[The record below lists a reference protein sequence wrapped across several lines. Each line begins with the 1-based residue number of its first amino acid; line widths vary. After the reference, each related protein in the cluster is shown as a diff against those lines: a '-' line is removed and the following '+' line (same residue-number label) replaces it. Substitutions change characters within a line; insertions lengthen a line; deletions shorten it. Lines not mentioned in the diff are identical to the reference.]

1 MHVSAT
7 SVPSAADIAA
17 NIRRLADLGLQV
29 NISEMDVQIRN
40 VSGDA
45 AARLARQRQVYREVV
60 AACLTVPRCEAVTLW
75 GFTDAHSWI
84 DSFFGADDP
93 LVFDEQ
99 YRAKPAFYGVQDAFL
114 GR

>member
-1 MHVSAT
+1 
-7 SVPSAADIAA
+7 
-17 NIRRLADLGLQV
+17 
-29 NISEMDVQIRN
+29 
-40 VSGDA
+40 
-45 AARLARQRQVYREVV
+45 VYREIV

-93 LVFDEQ
+93 LIFDEQ
-99 YRAKPAFYGVQDAFL
+99 YRAKPAFYGMEDGFL